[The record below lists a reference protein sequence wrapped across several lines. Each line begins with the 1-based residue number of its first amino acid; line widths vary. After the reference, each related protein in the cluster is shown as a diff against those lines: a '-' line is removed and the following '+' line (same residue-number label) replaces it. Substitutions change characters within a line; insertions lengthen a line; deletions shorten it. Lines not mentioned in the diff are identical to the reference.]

1 MADLEK
7 LIFELGITEENAVAE
22 TDCDGLSQEVRWEDL
37 KWQKENQENTITLK
51 K

>member
-7 LIFELGITEENAVAE
+7 IIYELGITEENAVTE
-22 TDCDGLSQEVRWEDL
+22 TECEGLSQEVRWDDL
-37 KWQKENQENTITLK
+37 IWQKKNQENTITLK